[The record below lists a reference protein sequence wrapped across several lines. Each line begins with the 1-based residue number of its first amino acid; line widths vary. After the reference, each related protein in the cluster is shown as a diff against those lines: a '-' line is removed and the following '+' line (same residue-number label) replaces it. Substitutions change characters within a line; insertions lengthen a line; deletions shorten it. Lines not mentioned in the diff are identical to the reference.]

1 MDATVSAEAAS
12 VKVWSRYIRLFHW
25 SLVLCVA
32 VAWLSSGQIKQLHEL
47 AGYSAAVLIA
57 SRLLVGLAGSGY
69 ARFSQF
75 VRGPR
80 TVAGYLSDMRQG
92 HERRYLGHNPAGG
105 LMVMALLACVA
116 GIALTGWMQTTDS
129 FWGVAWVEG
138 THKILGNGIL
148 VLVGLHI
155 AGVLLA
161 SMRHGEN
168 LVRAMISGRKR
179 APAPQDVT

>member
-1 MDATVSAEAAS
+1 MDATVSVRTAS
-12 VKVWSRYIRLFHW
+12 VKVWSRYVRLFHW

-32 VAWLSSGQIKQLHEL
+32 VAWLSSGEIQKLHEL
-47 AGYSAAVLIA
+47 AGYCAAALIA

-80 TVAGYLSDMRQG
+80 TVAEYLRDMRNG

-105 LMVMALLACVA
+105 AMVMALLACVT
-116 GIALTGWMQTTDS
+116 GIALTGWMQTTDTW
-129 FWGVAWVEG
+129 WGVAWVED

-148 VLVGLHI
+148 VLIGLHV
-155 AGVLLA
+155 AGVVLA

-168 LVRAMISGRKR
+168 LVRAMINGRKR
-179 APAPQDVT
+179 APAPQDVA